1 MATQTYCSISDV
13 YSIMGTYFVTRSL
26 DDDEDA
32 TLSAAESA
40 YGDTCISIV
49 ASQMN
54 SNLYRRYKAD
64 ELVSSEWCKFCNM
77 ILVAPMIAKHRG
89 NAAPQ
94 ALEDEAER
102 YRAWLKDIRYGRMNL
117 PDTPLGVDPTP
128 GTSNYSIDMAENQ
141 PVRVD
146 TEISRRDSADG
157 VKRNTKYY

>member
-13 YSIMGTYFVTRSL
+13 QAILGNYSTTRYL
-26 DDDEDA
+26 DDDED
-32 TLSAAESA
+32 TNLSSGESSN
-40 YGDTCISIV
+40 GDSCITMT

-54 SNLYRRYKAD
+54 AELFRRYRSAD
-64 ELVSSEWCKFCNM
+64 LASSDWCKYCNAY
-77 ILVAPMIAKHRG
+77 LAAQLIARRRG
-89 NAAPQ
+89 NAPPP

-102 YRAWLKDIRYGRMNL
+102 YRTWLRDIRYGRMNL